1 MNNANKLRKTIEWER
16 LEIFSSKLEIPREL
30 GMDAKMGIMKDR
42 NGKDLIVAEGI
53 KKRWQGYAEGL
64 LKKKKVSMTWITK
77 MAWHSPRDRHSGV
90 WNQVGLRKHY
100 FEQS

>member
-1 MNNANKLRKTIEWER
+1 MNNANKLRQTIEWER

-53 KKRWQGYAEGL
+53 KKR
-64 LKKKKVSMTWITK
+64 
-77 MAWHSPRDRHSGV
+77 
-90 WNQVGLRKHY
+90 
-100 FEQS
+100 